1 MSQPKVTVL
10 YHANCPDG
18 MTAAWVAHEV
28 FGDTARYVPV
38 LYGQTP
44 PTIPAKTEHIYVLDF
59 SYPRA
64 QLQEWGQ
71 RTQVL
76 VLDHHE
82 TAADELRDP
91 EGFAAEFDMERSGAG
106 ITWDYFDRQNRARFT
121 DHGVEP
127 GRGVGGFPTRPR
139 IVNYAEDR
147 DLWRFRL
154 PHSRAISYWMRS
166 FPYDMLAWHTA
177 AMRLE
182 DEFEAVVRE
191 SAALLTLVDQQVSTM
206 CQQSRWAFIGE
217 WHVPVVNATVFFSEV
232 GEELC
237 RLHNEAPFAA
247 YYMDRR
253 DGHRQWGLR
262 STGFNVAEVAK
273 RYGGG
278 GHAQAAG
285 FTTEPTW
292 AGEPEGRA

>member
-1 MSQPKVTVL
+1 MSEPKVIVL

-18 MTAAWVAHEV
+18 MTAAWAAHAA
-28 FGDTARYVPV
+28 FGDLARYVPV
-38 LYGQTP
+38 QYGQTP
-44 PTIPAKTEHIYVLDF
+44 PRIPAGTERVAIVDF

-64 QLQEWGQ
+64 QLLEWAQ
-71 RTQVL
+71 FALVT

-82 TAADELRDP
+82 TAAEDLRDP
-91 EGFAAEFDMERSGAG
+91 EGFRAVFDMDRSGAG
-106 ITWDYFDRQNRARFT
+106 ITWDFF
-121 DHGVEP
+121 HPESP
-127 GRGVGGFPTRPR
+127 RPR

-154 PHSRAISYWMRS
+154 PASRAISYWLRS
-166 FPYDMLAWHTA
+166 FPYEMEAWGTA
-177 AMRLE
+177 AHRLE
-182 DEFEAVVRE
+182 TAFDAVCGEA
-191 SAALLTLVDQQVSTM
+191 SALLTLVDQQVSTM
-206 CQQSRWAFIGE
+206 CQQSRWAFIGD
-217 WHVPVVNATVFFSEV
+217 WRVPVVNATVFFSEI

-237 RLHNEAPFAA
+237 RRYPEAQFAA

-253 DGHRQWGLR
+253 DGRRQWGLR

-285 FTTEPTW
+285 FTTELTW
-292 AGEPEGRA
+292 GGEPEAPR